1 MKIFGKAKRVGER
14 FIAIFDIASASVG
27 GAFVRLDPEKPPQ
40 VVLTVR
46 EDIPFQE
53 KIQFPRF
60 LDATRKTLESV
71 FVAMHKAGGGVAIED
86 AFCILS
92 SPWYAS
98 QTRLIQYDRSEPFIV
113 TKKGIERL
121 LTRETELFQES
132 KIFQRS
138 RVDDKPPVIIES
150 KVIQIKL
157 NGYPVTMPIG
167 KHAKLLEIA
176 LYLSVTPEN
185 IHRIIRES
193 ITKFWHVPEVR
204 FSSFSLT
211 AFDVIRDLFPEENG
225 FLFMDISGEVT
236 DLSLSRDGV
245 LLESIS
251 FPSGKHMLVRAV
263 ISGLKTTPAA
273 ALSEMD
279 LFLEHKASR
288 EHEEQIAKVLA
299 EATGEWLVFFRDAL
313 AQISEEF
320 PLPKTIFYTADGDV
334 AEWYARAITEK
345 LYPDRDDI
353 GFSLKFLGTDLLK
366 AFVATDPTT
375 HADPFLEI
383 ETLFAKKYLGL
394 QKKS

>member
-1 MKIFGKAKRVGER
+1 
-14 FIAIFDIASASVG
+14 
-27 GAFVRLDPEKPPQ
+27 
-40 VVLTVR
+40 
-46 EDIPFQE
+46 
-53 KIQFPRF
+53 
-60 LDATRKTLESV
+60 
-71 FVAMHKAGGGVAIED
+71 
-86 AFCILS
+86 
-92 SPWYAS
+92 
-98 QTRLIQYDRSEPFIV
+98 
-113 TKKGIERL
+113 
-121 LTRETELFQES
+121 
-132 KIFQRS
+132 
-138 RVDDKPPVIIES
+138 
-150 KVIQIKL
+150 
-157 NGYPVTMPIG
+157 
-167 KHAKLLEIA
+167 
-176 LYLSVTPEN
+176 
-185 IHRIIRES
+185 
-193 ITKFWHVPEVR
+193 
-204 FSSFSLT
+204 
-211 AFDVIRDLFPEENG
+211 
-225 FLFMDISGEVT
+225 MDISGEVT

-366 AFVATDPTT
+366 AFVTTDPTT